1 MTRFWQD
8 LTYALRTFAKAP
20 GFTALAVLVLA
31 VGVGANTAVFT
42 LVNELLFRP
51 LSGEAGDLVGLYSH
65 DRTTPDSYRAFS
77 YANYA
82 DIRDQNDVF
91 DGLMAHTFALVGTP
105 AGDETRRTF
114 AALISSNYFD
124 TLGVR
129 LAAGRTFTRDEERPG
144 SRAPVVIVTYGRW
157 QREQLDPA
165 FIGKTIRINAVDFTV
180 VGVAPRGF
188 TGTMALVSADLYL
201 PLGMFDVMMND
212 RFKRSDLALADRANT
227 ALIVAGRL
235 KAGVTAEFAAAR
247 LDVLSRQLEAAYPA
261 ENKNQVLTTS
271 KLPRVSTSTEPQTDT
286 AVGALSAVLMGLASV
301 VLVIAC
307 LNIANMLLARGAARR
322 KEIAVRLALG
332 ARRARVVR
340 QLLTESVVLATAG
353 AGLGL
358 VLSYWA
364 TRALSVSM
372 AAAFPITLSF
382 ATRPD
387 ARVLLVTTL
396 ITVLSTIAFGLGPA
410 LRLSRRDLVADL
422 KDRAG
427 DGARAGR
434 RFGGRNLMVIGQIA
448 LSLAML
454 TAGGIFMR
462 TALTAAARDPG
473 YSYDRLLLASID
485 GSLAG
490 FDEARGRA
498 TYATLLE
505 RLRSTPGVRAA
516 SLSSTL
522 PFGDVQEGGLYELV
536 GGASS
541 EPVRA
546 RTYRVIG
553 ADYFSALG
561 LPMIRGREFTRAEE
575 DSASAPRVAMVD
587 EAFARR
593 MFGDADPIGQMIR
606 TARRPDDPESRPRE
620 PLQIVGIA
628 PPMRE
633 ELLDRE
639 PASHVYVPFGR
650 NYGAGMH
657 LHVKFAAASGAR
669 ATASEELSAL
679 DTLRRTIRG
688 VDDRL
693 PVLALSTMQAFH
705 DKSLELFALK
715 TGARLFTS
723 LGVLALLL
731 AVVGVYG
738 VKSFVVAQ
746 RTREIGIRMALGAT
760 ASDVLRLMMRDGF
773 FLTGTGIALGLPLAL
788 LVSLAFA
795 SVFVEIGGLD
805 TLVVGTATA
814 VLAGA
819 AGVATFVPARR
830 ATRVQPLEAL
840 QEE

>member
-1 MTRFWQD
+1 MTRLWQD
-8 LTYALRTFAKAP
+8 LTYALRAFAKAP
-20 GFTALAVLVLA
+20 GFTAIAILVLA

-51 LSGEAGDLVGLYSH
+51 LSGRAGDLVGLYSH
-65 DRTTPDSYRAFS
+65 DRTTPDSYRGFS

-82 DIRDQNDVF
+82 DIRGQNDVF
-91 DGLMAHTFALVGTP
+91 DGLMAHTFAMVGTP

-124 TLGVR
+124 TLGVH
-129 LAAGRTFTRDEERPG
+129 LAAGRPFTLDEERPG
-144 SRAPVVIVTYGRW
+144 SRIPSVIVTYGRW

-165 FIGKTIRINAVDFTV
+165 FIGKTITINAQEFTV

-188 TGTMALVSADLYL
+188 TGTMALVAAELYL
-201 PLGMFDVMMND
+201 PFGMFDVVMND

-227 ALIVAGRL
+227 ALVVAGRL
-235 KAGVTAEFAAAR
+235 KSGLKDDMVAAR

-261 ENKNQVLTTS
+261 ENKHQVLTTS

-286 AVGALSAVLMGLASV
+286 AIGALSALLMGLASV

-307 LNIANMLLARGAARR
+307 LNLANMLLARGASRR
-322 KEIAVRLALG
+322 KEVAVRLALG

-340 QLLTESVVLATAG
+340 QLLTESVVLAAVG

-358 VLSYWA
+358 ALSYWA
-364 TRALSVSM
+364 TRALAVSM
-372 AAAFPITLSF
+372 TAAFPITVTF
-382 ATRPD
+382 RTRPD
-387 ARVLLVTTL
+387 ATVLMVT
-396 ITVLSTIAFGLGPA
+396 IAFTVLSTIAFGLGPA

-422 KDRAG
+422 KDRGG
-427 DGARAGR
+427 DGARTGR
-434 RFGGRNLMVIGQIA
+434 RFGARNLMVIGQIA
-448 LSLAML
+448 LCLTML

-462 TALTAAARDPG
+462 TALTASSRNPG
-473 YSYDRLLLASID
+473 YPYDRLLLASID

-498 TYATLLE
+498 TYASLLT
-505 RLRSTPGVRAA
+505 RLRSSAGIHAV

-522 PFGDVQEGGLYELV
+522 PFGDIQEGGLYERV
-536 GGASS
+536 GGATE
-541 EPVRA
+541 EPTRA

-561 LPMIRGREFTRAEE
+561 LRMLRGREFSRAEE
-575 DSASAPRVAMVD
+575 ESATAPRVAIVD

-593 MFGDADPIGQMIR
+593 MFGESDPIGQMIR
-606 TARRPDDPESRPRE
+606 PARRPDDPESKPRE
-620 PLQIVGIA
+620 ALQIVGIA
-628 PPMRE
+628 PPVRE

-639 PASHVYVPFGR
+639 PTSHVYVPFGR

-657 LHVKFAAASGAR
+657 LHVKLSSADE
-669 ATASEELSAL
+669 TAGL
-679 DTLRRTIRG
+679 DTLRREIRA
-688 VDDRL
+688 VDARL
-693 PVLALSTMQAFH
+693 PVLALSTMQMFH

-715 TGARLFTS
+715 TGARLLTA
-723 LGVLALLL
+723 LGALALLL

-738 VKSFVVAQ
+738 VKSYVVAQ

-760 ASDVLRLMMRDGF
+760 AGDVLRLVLRDGL
-773 FLTGTGIALGLPLAL
+773 FLAGTGVGLGLPLAT
-788 LVSLAFA
+788 LVSFAFTK
-795 SVFVEIGGLD
+795 VFVEIGGFD
-805 TLVVGTATA
+805 ALVVGTATA
-814 VLAGA
+814 MLTAA
-819 AGVATFVPARR
+819 AGVATLVPARR
-830 ATRVQPLEAL
+830 ATRVQPLQAL